1 MILQVAGPLLLAMA
15 QEIPGPLGSGSVRVV
30 PVESPGPPLVS
41 VIVKPMVPP
50 ALTELASGVFV
61 MERLGQYTASEADA
75 EPLDTLLEV
84 KLAVFL

>member
-1 MILQVAGPLLLAMA
+1 MPAMDH
-15 QEIPGPLGSGSVRVV
+15 EIPVPLGSGSVRVV

-50 ALTELASGVFV
+50 AFTEGASAVFV
-61 MERLGQYTASEADA
+61 IERLGQYTASEADA
-75 EPLDTLLEV
+75 EFVPPLLEV